1 MCYEQ
6 SSVFLCLAEFRDRP
20 KHQRV
25 RHRPPTNPTAVLAP
39 ETSSLDS
46 GRVPDRCRSPAER
59 GHYSCTCGSFGS
71 RSTSSL
77 VTPYYT
83 VLAVSVTMSTTII
96 VQLCVQYYRTYAVL
110 YSCVTVRLCHAV
122 LYFCVLAV
130 RFRTKPNY
138 NPISN
143 YRL

>member
-6 SSVFLCLAEFRDRP
+6 SSVFLCLAEFWDRP

-96 VQLCVQYYRTYAVL
+96 VQLCVQYYCTVPCTVPCTIN
-110 YSCVTVRLCHAV
+110 STVRP
-122 LYFCVLAV
+122 YFTSV
-130 RFRTKPNY
+130 
-138 NPISN
+138 SH
-143 YRL
+143 

>member
-6 SSVFLCLAEFRDRP
+6 SSIFLCLAEFRDRP

-46 GRVPDRCRSPAER
+46 GRAPDRCRSPAER
-59 GHYSCTCGSFGS
+59 GHYSCTCGSYGS

-83 VLAVSVTMSTTII
+83 VLAVTMSTTII
-96 VQLCVQYYRTYAVL
+96 VQLCVQYYCTLRPYY
-110 YSCVTVRLCHAV
+110 YSTSVSQCNSTLFA
-122 LYFCVLAV
+122 
-130 RFRTKPNY
+130 PNQITDY
-138 NPISN
+138 EWQS
-143 YRL
+143 